1 MSPEER
7 AVIKVFC
14 SYSDEDRRFQEQL
27 EKHLK
32 SLERVG
38 SVLVW
43 DKHKITAG
51 QERRREI
58 DNQIKAA
65 RIILLLISSNFISSD
80 DCYAGDL
87 VKALKR
93 HHDDSVHVIP
103 ILVRPCTWDEL
114 AFSPLQVLPRSL
126 VPVSLW
132 KNRDLAFTHIVEE
145 IKKVVQELHQ
155 YGDGY
160 MEPLPMKP
168 ANKPPTLSSQSLYT
182 PQITRAP
189 QRTTSPTQKNGGTG
203 SNKQRNALTGVV
215 ANPANISSK
224 KSIPQSHPISLGS
237 TIQKFVPYFFGNL
250 SVNAFNRRCKR
261 WKGKSALLL
270 AVFALLDLFLL
281 PYAMYQRTH
290 SQYLTGAIAIL
301 SLFLFFIGV
310 FNEDNAIGI
319 PVALLYF
326 PLWIIIGMG
335 YLNSNLSLG
344 LSQQALFFLVFFLT
358 FGRLLLFLWRSPFG
372 QR

>member
-1 MSPEER
+1 MPPDEREE
-7 AVIKVFC
+7 IKVFC
-14 SYSDEDRRFQEQL
+14 SYSDEDRPFQERL

-32 SLERVG
+32 SLERIG

-80 DCYAGDL
+80 DCYAGDF
-87 VKALKR
+87 VKALERYQDGKIR
-93 HHDDSVHVIP
+93 VIP
-103 ILVRPCTWDEL
+103 ILLKPCTWDEL
-114 AFSPLQVLPRSL
+114 AFSPFQVLPRNR

-132 KNRDLAFTHIVEE
+132 KSRDLAFTEIVEE
-145 IKKVVQELHQ
+145 IKTVVQELHQ

-160 MEPLPMKP
+160 MEPLPMKL
-168 ANKPPTLSSQSLYT
+168 ANKPPTLSNQSLYT
-182 PQITRAP
+182 PLRTREPQKITNVP
-189 QRTTSPTQKNGGTG
+189 QKKEGTG
-203 SNKQRNALTGVV
+203 STRQRNTFKTEASASVK
-215 ANPANISSK
+215 PM
-224 KSIPQSHPISLGS
+224 PQSHPISLGS
-237 TIQKFVPYFFGNL
+237 TIQKFLSYFFG
-250 SVNAFNRRCKR
+250 SVSVQAFNRRCKR
-261 WKGKSALLL
+261 WKGKSAILLF
-270 AVFALLDLFLL
+270 VFALLDLFLL
-281 PYAMYQRTH
+281 PYATYQHTH
-290 SQYLTGAIAIL
+290 SQYVTGGIIIL
-301 SLFLFFIGV
+301 SLFLFFVGV

-326 PLWIIIGMG
+326 PLWIVIGVW
-335 YLNSNLSLG
+335 YLNSDLSLG
-344 LSQQALFFLVFFLT
+344 MSQQASFFLVFFTT

>member
-1 MSPEER
+1 MSSRKREE
-7 AVIKVFC
+7 IKVFC

-51 QERRREI
+51 QEHRREI
-58 DNQIKAA
+58 DKQIEQA

-93 HHDDSVHVIP
+93 RHDSNVRVIP

-114 AFSPLQVLPRSL
+114 TFSTLQVLPRSRY
-126 VPVSLW
+126 PIALW
-132 KNRDLAFTHIVEE
+132 KNRDLAFTEIVEE
-145 IKKVVQELHQ
+145 IKIVVQELHQ

-168 ANKPPTLSSQSLYT
+168 ENKPPTLGSQSLYT
-182 PQITRAP
+182 PQRTRAP
-189 QRTTSPTQKNGGTG
+189 QRTASPTQKNGGTG
-203 SNKQRNALTGVV
+203 SNKQRNELTGAV
-215 ANPANISSK
+215 ANPANINSK
-224 KSIPQSHPISLGS
+224 KTMPQIQSISLGG
-237 TIQKFVPYFFGNL
+237 TLQKFRVYFFSNL
-250 SVNAFNRRCKR
+250 SVQAFNKRCKR

-270 AVFALLDLFLL
+270 TVFALLDLFLL
-281 PYAMYQRTH
+281 PYAIYQRTH
-290 SQYLTGAIAIL
+290 SPYVTGAIAIL
-301 SLFLFFIGV
+301 SLLLFCIGV
-310 FNEDNAIGI
+310 FNQDNAIGI

-326 PLWIIIGMG
+326 PLWIVIGMG
-335 YLNSNLSLG
+335 YLNSNPSLG
-344 LSQQALFFLVFFLT
+344 LSQQGIFFLVLLTT
-358 FGRLLLFLWRSPFG
+358 FGRLFLFLWRSPFG